1 MNVTG
6 SCSGKCFSLFQPA
19 LGIPGGRTTLSRH
32 FLIVAGL
39 LALSLVGC
47 QAVQDADAPPASTTT
62 QVGDTTI
69 TVGGAVGVD
78 ARFGGR

>member
-1 MNVTG
+1 M
-6 SCSGKCFSLFQPA
+6 
-19 LGIPGGRTTLSRH
+19 SRH